1 MSFDNARKRNF
12 QQLDWYNPL
21 TWFGQPSIPPPYFDP
36 TTQWQTPLPSKS
48 TDNSIMSMNSFDAA
62 LRSNF
67 VAPFKKV
74 DNAVV
79 SDVEKIK
86 KAVVSDVD
94 KIKNELTTVKDGIV
108 TGFRDIKDEFAYVGS
123 EVKIGFEKT
132 EQGIVWGYTNIVKP
146 LAIDT
151 ITLLESTVSTINWLV
166 ANRTLVLVAVGSYG
180 AFRFINEAKMA
191 IK

>member
-1 MSFDNARKRNF
+1 MYPAIIYMSRNRNF
-12 QQLDWYNPL
+12 KELNAFENW
-21 TWFGQPSIPPPYFDP
+21 G
-36 TTQWQTPLPSKS
+36 K
-48 TDNSIMSMNSFDAA
+48 
-62 LRSNF
+62 NF
-67 VAPFKKV
+67 VDGLEHPSSWFTGPDSNPFSDPKKFESV
-74 DNAVV
+74 RKKDDIISNDIIKPVENKVTGAYDWAKDEAV
-79 SDVEKIK
+79 KIE
-86 KAVVSDVD
+86 
-94 KIKNELTTVKDGIV
+94 NGIV

-132 EQGIVWGYTNIVKP
+132 EQGIEWGYTNIVKP